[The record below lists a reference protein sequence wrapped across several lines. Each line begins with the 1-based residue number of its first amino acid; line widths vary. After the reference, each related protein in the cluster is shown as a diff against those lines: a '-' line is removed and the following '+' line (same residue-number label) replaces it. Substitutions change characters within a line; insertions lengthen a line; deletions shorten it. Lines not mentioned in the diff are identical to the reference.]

1 MCTQSLPTQTKEVSN
16 GPPAPERD
24 REAGNRVTTAAAT
37 MAAVNGSGAANERA
51 KWKSSNTRE
60 GAKAKRRNEIR
71 RGAE

>member
-24 REAGNRVTTAAAT
+24 REAGNRVTTAAT
-37 MAAVNGSGAANERA
+37 MAAVNGSSAASKVEKFEHEGGA
-51 KWKSSNTRE
+51 RE
-60 GAKAKRRNEIR
+60 GNEIQ